1 MYIPDGKKLKALRV
15 AHGLKQRELAG
26 IVKAS
31 ATWVVRLENEQLTHG
46 DVKRIERVC
55 AALEITFDDVKT
67 DRKYKIAEKR
77 VTVETHTIKI
87 PDYEN
92 EQVKT
97 QVLNK
102 KPEAQAIQYHVSQN
116 VIESASDTVLTRKD
130 VEQKPRYIKLQSW
143 MNEGLL

>member
-15 AHGLKQRELAG
+15 AHGLKQRELASN
-26 IVKAS
+26 IKAS
-31 ATWVVRLENEQLTHG
+31 ATWVAMLENEQLTHG

-55 AALEITFDDVKT
+55 AALGVAFDDVKT
-67 DRKYKIAEKR
+67 DRKYKMAEKR
-77 VTVETHTIKI
+77 VAVETHIIKI

-97 QVLNK
+97 QVLNSR
-102 KPEAQAIQYHVSQN
+102 PELQEIQYHVRQTITAPS
-116 VIESASDTVLTRKD
+116 SDTVLTCKE
-130 VEQKPRYIKLQSW
+130 VEQKPRYIKLQNW